1 MGFPD
6 TFRIPVSDTRAY
18 KQFGNSVVV
27 DVMAHMARLMQPYLE
42 ADIPEP
48 ELPLRFATA

>member
-1 MGFPD
+1 MGYPD

-27 DVMAHMARLMQPYLE
+27 PVIAAV
-42 ADIPEP
+42 A
-48 ELPLRFATA
+48 ELVVPLLDLVGIVESTDRKAA

>member
-18 KQFGNSVVV
+18 KQFGNSVVMP
-27 DVMAHMARLMQPYLE
+27 VMHELARVMV
-42 ADIPEP
+42 
-48 ELPLRFATA
+48 PLVTGQAERPLTGRQAAA